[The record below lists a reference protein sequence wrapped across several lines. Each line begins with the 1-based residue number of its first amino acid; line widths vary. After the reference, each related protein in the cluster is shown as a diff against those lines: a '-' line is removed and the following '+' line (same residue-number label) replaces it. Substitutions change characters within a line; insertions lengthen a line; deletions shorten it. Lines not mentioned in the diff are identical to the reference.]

1 MVNIELYNEIWST
14 SDLNSIVDKF
24 ISTLIDTNRSYS
36 FFVDWDKIKA
46 NVEKY
51 NVEINI
57 LNSLVGSENIK
68 NALKSIL
75 KKYPE
80 VTPVIPIIIA
90 VRDLRLKIVEDFS
103 ATDVDIKEFN
113 FSKRSSLSDKEIDDV
128 INFCEKTGILGIFQ
142 NKNIRN
148 LKDYILG
155 VEVGMDTNARKNRSG
170 SAMELILD
178 PIFEKLSKK
187 YGFSIISQKQFK
199 HLSYSY
205 PDLTIPTDL
214 KDRKFDYVLL
224 KGVIHVNI
232 EVNYY
237 AGGGSKPQEIVDSY
251 INRMNELKN
260 SGWNF
265 IWITD
270 GDGWITGKNQIIKAF
285 DKQDYVININFIR
298 KGGLEKIFNSLF
310 GS

>member
-1 MVNIELYNEIWST
+1 MVEIEIYSNVWGTNNL
-14 SDLNSIVDKF
+14 DSIVDKF

-36 FFVDWDKIKA
+36 FFVEWAKVKA
-46 NVEKY
+46 NAEKY

-68 NALKSIL
+68 VALRSLL

-80 VTPVIPIIIA
+80 VTPVIPLIIA
-90 VRDLRLKIVEDFS
+90 VRELRLKVVEDFS
-103 ATDVDIKEFN
+103 AVDVDIKEFL
-113 FSKRSSLSDKEIDDV
+113 FEKRKSLSEKEIEDIV
-128 INFCEKTGILGIFQ
+128 NFCDKTGLLRIFQ

-178 PIFEKLSKK
+178 PVFEKLSTK
-187 YGFSIISQKQFK
+187 YNFNIISQKQFK
-199 HLSYSY
+199 SLSNSY
-205 PDLTIPTDL
+205 PELLIPADL
-214 KDRKFDYVLL
+214 KDRKFDYLL
-224 KGVIHVNI
+224 IKGKIYINV
-232 EVNYY
+232 EANYY

-260 SGWNF
+260 SGGHF

-270 GDGWITGKNQIIKAF
+270 GDGWITGKNQIRKAF
-285 DKQDYVININFIR
+285 EKQDYVVNINFIR
-298 KGGLEKIFNSLF
+298 KGGLEKILSSLF
-310 GS
+310 G

>member
-1 MVNIELYNEIWST
+1 MVEIETYSNVWGTNNL
-14 SDLNSIVDKF
+14 DSIMDKF
-24 ISTLIDTNRSYS
+24 ISTLINTNRSYS
-36 FFVDWDKIKA
+36 FFVEWAKVKA
-46 NVEKY
+46 NAEKY

-68 NALKSIL
+68 VDLRTLL

-80 VTPVIPIIIA
+80 VTPVIPLIIA
-90 VRDLRLKIVEDFS
+90 VRELRLKVVEDFS
-103 ATDVDIKEFN
+103 ATDVDIKEFL
-113 FSKRSSLSDKEIDDV
+113 FEKRKSLSEKEIEDIV
-128 INFCEKTGILGIFQ
+128 NFCDKTGLFGIFQ

-178 PIFEKLSKK
+178 PVFEKLSKK
-187 YGFSIISQKQFK
+187 YKFNIISQKQFK
-199 HLSYSY
+199 SLSNSY
-205 PDLTIPTDL
+205 PELLIPTDL
-214 KDRKFDYVLL
+214 KDRKFDYLL
-224 KGVIHVNI
+224 IKGKIYINV
-232 EVNYY
+232 EANYY

-260 SGWNF
+260 SGWHF

-270 GDGWITGKNQIIKAF
+270 GDGWITGKNQIRKAF
-285 DKQDYVININFIR
+285 EKQDYVININFIR
-298 KGGLEKIFNSLF
+298 KGGLEKIIGSFF
-310 GS
+310 G

>member
-1 MVNIELYNEIWST
+1 MVEIEIYSNVWGTNNL
-14 SDLNSIVDKF
+14 DSIVDKF

-36 FFVDWDKIKA
+36 FFVEWAKVKA
-46 NVEKY
+46 NAEKY

-68 NALKSIL
+68 VALRSLL

-80 VTPVIPIIIA
+80 VTPVIPLIIA
-90 VRDLRLKIVEDFS
+90 VRELRLKVVEDFS
-103 ATDVDIKEFN
+103 AVDVDIKEFL
-113 FSKRSSLSDKEIDDV
+113 FEKRKSLSEKEIEDIV
-128 INFCEKTGILGIFQ
+128 NFCDKTGLLRIFQ

-178 PIFEKLSKK
+178 PVFEKLSTK
-187 YGFSIISQKQFK
+187 YNFNIISQKQFK
-199 HLSYSY
+199 SLSNSY
-205 PDLTIPTDL
+205 PELLIPADL
-214 KDRKFDYVLL
+214 KDRKFDYLL
-224 KGVIHVNI
+224 IKGKIYINV
-232 EVNYY
+232 EANYY
-237 AGGGSKPQEIVDSY
+237 AGSGSKPQEIVDSY

-260 SGWNF
+260 SGGHF

-270 GDGWITGKNQIIKAF
+270 GDGWITGKNQIRKAF
-285 DKQDYVININFIR
+285 EKQDYVVNINFIR
-298 KGGLEKIFNSLF
+298 KGGLEKILSSLF
-310 GS
+310 G